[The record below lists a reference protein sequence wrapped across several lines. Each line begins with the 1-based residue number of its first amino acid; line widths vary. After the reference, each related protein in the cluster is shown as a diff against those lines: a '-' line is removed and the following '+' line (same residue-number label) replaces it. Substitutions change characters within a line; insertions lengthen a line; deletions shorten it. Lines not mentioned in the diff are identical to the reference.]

1 MNWENYLTA
10 AARSSLRNVE
20 FRPKGA
26 VEGSLQG
33 TRRSPRHGFAVEFAG
48 HREYVP
54 GDDGRYIDW
63 RTFYRSGRLYTKQYQ
78 EETNLHVYLLL
89 DASRSMRYPTADHP
103 GGGAAPSKREF
114 AARLAMAL
122 AYVAVRKR
130 DAVSLVPFPP
140 KDPRNQEP
148 RIPRPASTWVALDR
162 IAAELDDLPDPAQ
175 PVPIGEAL
183 AQLAR
188 HVARGRMGRRG
199 MIIVISD
206 FLDERD
212 QDLDVLKS
220 TLRKLQCL
228 RHELLLYHVLHPDE
242 YDLESLARRL
252 KGPCRFHDLERASTK
267 DAPTDGG
274 VWEAYRNAVFSYLE
288 RMESICR
295 TLAVKYVFTTTDR
308 QAGEIVRESLNSKR
322 QILSH
327 LRLAAS

>member
-1 MNWENYLTA
+1 MKW
-10 AARSSLRNVE
+10 S
-20 FRPKGA
+20 
-26 VEGSLQG
+26 
-33 TRRSPRHGFAVEFAG
+33 
-48 HREYVP
+48 
-54 GDDGRYIDW
+54 
-63 RTFYRSGRLYTKQYQ
+63 
-78 EETNLHVYLLL
+78 
-89 DASRSMRYPTADHP
+89 
-103 GGGAAPSKREF
+103 
-114 AARLAMAL
+114 
-122 AYVAVRKR
+122 
-130 DAVSLVPFPP
+130 
-140 KDPRNQEP
+140 
-148 RIPRPASTWVALDR
+148 RPASTWVALDR
-162 IAAELDDLPDPAQ
+162 IAAELSDLPDPAQ

-199 MIIVISD
+199 MIIIISD

-228 RHELLLYHVLHPDE
+228 RHELVLYHVLHPDE

-308 QAGEIVRESLNSKR
+308 QPGDLVRESLKSKR
-322 QILSH
+322 QILGH